1 MIVFAAITPHSPLL
15 IPTIGKE
22 QTEKLAL
29 TRQAFSELEKALY
42 VSKVDTIVMFSPH
55 APMYPDAM
63 SALVA
68 EDFHGGLK
76 EFGDHGTTFEMKP
89 DFLTLDRV
97 HSFMR
102 SKQFPFALTD
112 AEELD
117 FGFSVPLLL
126 LTAQTPSVRILPIA
140 MSGLDAT
147 RHYEFGQLLKE
158 VLHSETSRVAV
169 IASADLSH
177 HANTNAP
184 QGHTESG
191 EEFDRLIRKAVVKR
205 DAESLLCIPVSLLE
219 KAGQCGYKPILTLF
233 GCLSDM
239 NITPNELCYEA
250 PFGVGYLTVRYT
262 LG

>member
-29 TRQAFSELEKALY
+29 TKQAFDELEKALY
-42 VSKVDTIVMFSPH
+42 ISKADTVVMFSPH

-68 EDFHGGLK
+68 NRFHGSLK
-76 EFGDHGTTFEMKP
+76 EFGDHGTTFDMKT

-97 HSFMR
+97 HRFMR
-102 SKQFPFALTD
+102 SQRFPFALTD

-117 FGFSVPLLL
+117 YGFTVPLLL
-126 LTAQTPSVRILPIA
+126 LASQIPSMKLLPIS
-140 MSGLDAT
+140 MSGLDAA
-147 RHYEFGQLLKE
+147 RHAEFGGLLKE
-158 VLHSETSRVAV
+158 VLHSETSRIAV

-177 HANTNAP
+177 HANANAP
-184 QGHTESG
+184 QGHTEGG
-191 EEFDRLIRKAVVKR
+191 EEFDRLIREAVVKR
-205 DAESLLCIPVSLLE
+205 DAERLLNIPASLLE
-219 KAGQCGYKPILTLF
+219 EAGQCGYKPILTLL
-233 GCLSDM
+233 GCLREM
-239 NITPNELCYEA
+239 NVAANELCYEA
-250 PFGVGYLTVRYT
+250 PFGVGYLTARYT